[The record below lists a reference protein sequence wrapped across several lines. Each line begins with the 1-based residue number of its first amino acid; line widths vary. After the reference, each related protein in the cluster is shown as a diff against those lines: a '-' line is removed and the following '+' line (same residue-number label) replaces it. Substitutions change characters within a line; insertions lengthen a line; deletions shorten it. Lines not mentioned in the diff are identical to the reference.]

1 MQLKDCYYRD
11 FEEIYK
17 KTESNCYSFEGK
29 TILVCGGAGFL
40 GALFVRYLLFL
51 NHFKFKNKC
60 RIISLDNF
68 LGRERKD
75 LLEDD
80 TLINLHHDLT
90 SSYLSL
96 KLYKEK
102 IDFIIN
108 CSGCASPYYYERYP
122 LETMDVSTEGTKNL
136 LQTALSNNAK
146 ILNFSSSEVLGT
158 PSKEFIP
165 TDESYTPTAKTLDKR
180 SCYDVTKMYIET
192 ISYIF
197 KDQFNVDCKIV
208 RPFNVVG
215 YFRQDDKR
223 VIPNFISNCLK
234 GEKMRIYAP
243 GTQTRTFCWYGD
255 FLAGCI
261 QVLTQ
266 GKDILYHIGNP
277 ENEISMVELAKL
289 VEKVSGTKNM
299 IELIEPP
306 IVYKHEPKRR
316 CPSVKKIQKELGY
329 VLDIDLEESLSRI
342 YEWAKD
348 NYK

>member
-1 MQLKDCYYRD
+1 MKYEKHYQRD

-17 KTESNCYSFEGK
+17 KTERNCYSFEGK

-40 GALFVRYLLFL
+40 GALFVKYFLYL
-51 NHFKFKNKC
+51 NTYKFKNKC
-60 RIISLDNF
+60 RIISIDNF
-68 LGRERKD
+68 LGRERKH
-75 LLEDD
+75 LLEGD
-80 TLINLHHDLT
+80 NLLNLQHDLT
-90 SSYLSL
+90 GSYLSL
-96 KLYKEK
+96 KLYNEK

-122 LETMDVSTEGTKNL
+122 IETMDVSTEGTKNL

-208 RPFNVVG
+208 RPFNVIG

-234 GEKMRIYAP
+234 GEKMTIYAP
-243 GTQTRTFCWYGD
+243 GDQTRTFCWYGD
-255 FLAGCI
+255 FLSGCI
-261 QVLTQ
+261 QVLTE

-277 ENEISMVELAKL
+277 SNEISMIDLAKM
-289 VEKVSGTKNM
+289 VEKTCGKKNM
-299 IELIEPP
+299 VEVIDPP

-316 CPSVKKIQKELGY
+316 CPSVDKIQKELGY
-329 VLDIDLEESLSRI
+329 TLDIDLQESLTRI
-342 YEWAKD
+342 YDWAKQ

>member
-1 MQLKDCYYRD
+1 MKFEKHYQRD

-17 KTESNCYSFEGK
+17 KTERNCYSFEGK

-40 GALFVRYLLFL
+40 GALFVKYFLYL
-51 NHFKFKNKC
+51 NTYKFKNKC
-60 RIISLDNF
+60 RVISIDNF
-68 LGRERKD
+68 LGREQKH
-75 LLEDD
+75 LLEGD
-80 TLINLHHDLT
+80 NLLNLQHDLT
-90 SSYLSL
+90 GSYLSL
-96 KLYKEK
+96 KLYNEK

-122 LETMDVSTEGTKNL
+122 IETMDVSTEGTKNL

-208 RPFNVVG
+208 RPFNVIG

-243 GTQTRTFCWYGD
+243 GDQTRTFCWYGD
-255 FLAGCI
+255 FLSGCI
-261 QVLTQ
+261 QVLTE

-277 ENEISMVELAKL
+277 SNEISMIDLAKM
-289 VEKVSGTKNM
+289 VEKTCGKKNM
-299 IELIEPP
+299 VEVIDPP

-316 CPSVKKIQKELGY
+316 CPSVDKIQKELGY
-329 VLDIDLEESLSRI
+329 TLDIDLQESLTRI
-342 YEWAKD
+342 YDWAKQ